1 MIVSGLDWSRDCV
14 EIGAELL
21 VITKHLAFWVF
32 CSLGGLMGFVEFGG
46 LGRIVVLVV
55 FLAAN

>member
-21 VITKHLAFWVF
+21 VITKHPAFWAF
-32 CSLGGLMGFVEFGG
+32 CSLVQWNLWNSEVCVGGSS
-46 LGRIVVLVV
+46 
-55 FLAAN
+55 FLWF